1 MTELEQAAWAVAQ
14 RLRSFKLY
22 QLSAEAGVSVH
33 TTTRYLRQW
42 ARRGLVVREG
52 SGRFIT
58 FSVVEGAPVLP
69 PSREQSPERNMWTA
83 MRLAPSFSARDL
95 AAQATTDRLK
105 VSEDEA
111 LRFIRSLL
119 PAGYLKVVQTAI
131 PNRRPAVYRLIR
143 NTGPLPPRECRIP
156 AVWDPNEARW
166 VHLPGA
172 PA

>member
-14 RLRSFKLY
+14 RLGTFKLY
-22 QLSAEAGVSVH
+22 QLSAEAGVSVS

-42 ARRGLVVREG
+42 ARRGLVIREG
-52 SGRFIT
+52 TGRFIT
-58 FSVVEGAPVLP
+58 FSVVEGAPLLP

-83 MRLAPSFSARDL
+83 MRLAGSFSPREL

-105 VSEDEA
+105 VGEDEA
-111 LRFIRSLL
+111 VRFIRALL
-119 PAGYLKVVQTAI
+119 AAGYLRVVQTAI

-143 NTGPLPPRECRIP
+143 NTGPLPPRECRIS
-156 AVWDPNEARW
+156 AVWDPNKEAW